1 MTTNRLRVADEVRQ
15 ALASGT
21 PVVALESTLISH
33 GLPTPLNLETA
44 HRLEATVRASGA
56 VPATVGVIDGRV
68 TIGLDGD
75 ELALLATA
83 PGVRKCSRRDLPVA
97 AARGE
102 HGSTTVAAT
111 LAVMGLVGARVL
123 ATGGIGGVHRG
134 AEATFDVSADLGE
147 LARAAALVV
156 CAGAKALLDL
166 PRTVE
171 LLETLS
177 VPVLGWQTDELP
189 AFYTSDSGLPVS
201 QRVAD
206 ADEVARIA
214 RTGWQLELCHGLL
227 LAVPPPPETAL
238 AATDADRALTEA
250 LQDADRRGIRGG
262 ALTPFL
268 LDAVAHATAGR
279 SLSANVALLEQNAR
293 VGAAVAVALARA
305 DQ

>member
-1 MTTNRLRVADEVRQ
+1 MTTNRLRVADEVRH

-83 PGVRKCSRRDLPVA
+83 PGVRKCSRRDLPA
-97 AARGE
+97 AIAGGA
-102 HGSTTVAAT
+102 HGATTVAAT
-111 LAVMGLVGARVL
+111 LALMARAGVRVL

-134 AEATFDVSADLGE
+134 AETTFDVSADLAE
-147 LARAAALVV
+147 LARTPAVVV

-189 AFYTSDSGLPVS
+189 AFYTRGSGLPVS

-206 ADEVARIA
+206 AVEVARIA
-214 RTGWQLELCHGLL
+214 DTAWQLDLCRGLL
-227 LAVPPPPETAL
+227 LAVPPPEDAAL
-238 AATDADRALTEA
+238 AAADAERALDEA
-250 LQDADRRGIRGG
+250 LGEADRRGIRG
-262 ALTPFL
+262 AAITPFL
-268 LDAVAHATAGR
+268 LDAVARATDGR
-279 SLSANVALLEQNAR
+279 SLAANVALLEQNAR
-293 VGAAVAVALARA
+293 IGAAVALALARM
-305 DQ
+305 DR